1 MKAAIRAM
9 VVIVA
14 VTLLSFS
21 VARTVRAQ
29 DPVKVDPNHYKLEF
43 ENDQVRVVRV
53 HVGPHEKTVMH
64 DRPASVAV
72 FLTDNHVKF
81 TFPDGKTEERSA
93 KAGQTRWQTP
103 LRFSGEN
110 LSDKPFSLIYV
121 EPKGKEIAAQGA
133 ANNR

>member
-1 MKAAIRAM
+1 MKAVIRAM

-14 VTLLSFS
+14 ITLQSFS
-21 VARTVRAQ
+21 VARKVGAQ
-29 DPVKVDPNHYKLEF
+29 DPVKVDPKHYKLEF

-53 HVGPHEKTVMH
+53 HVGPHEKTLMH

-81 TFPDGKTEERSA
+81 TFPDGKTDERSA
-93 KAGQTRWQTP
+93 KAGQARWQTP
-103 LRFSGEN
+103 LTFSGEN

-121 EPKGKEIAAQGA
+121 ELKAKEVAALGA
-133 ANNR
+133 ANSR